1 MPEPAP
7 VIRRIR
13 KELKQLWMDPPAF
26 CRPGATPVTDLFH
39 WDRPPR
45 QPLRRRHVPR
55 RRRLPQGLPLQAHQ
69 AHLQNQGESALASSC
84 MLPPNK
90 IARSIGICLTAR
102 VHAKRYP
109 DVRVSALRVYHPN
122 IGPEGKMALDIFG
135 RGWWPNLTIRTVLLS
150 VVSVLYDP
158 VRHDA
163 ARLYKRER
171 GLYDEKARRWTRR
184 YASAPVVSFYPAGME
199 LFEELLD
206 EAAISGA
213 VARRRSCGAGKW
225 RFFGGRLLG
234 AI

>member
-13 KELKQLWMDPPAF
+13 KELKQLWMDPAAF

-39 WDRPPR
+39 WEVIIDGPHDSPYAGGTF
-45 QPLRRRHVPR
+45 PVDVAYPKDY
-55 RRRLPQGLPLQAHQ
+55 PFKPI
-69 AHLQNQGESALASSC
+69 
-84 MLPPNK
+84 K
-90 IARSIGICLTAR
+90 LTF
-102 VHAKRYP
+102 KT
-109 DVRVSALRVYHPN
+109 
-122 IGPEGKMALDIFG
+122 KMALDIFG

-150 VVSVLYDP
+150 VVSVLYDPLLDLP